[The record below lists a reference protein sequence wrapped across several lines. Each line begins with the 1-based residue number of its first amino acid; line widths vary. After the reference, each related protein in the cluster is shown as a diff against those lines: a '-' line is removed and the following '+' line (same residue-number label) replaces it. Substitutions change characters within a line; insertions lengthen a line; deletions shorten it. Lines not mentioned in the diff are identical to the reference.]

1 MHNSHRIPISKYG
14 MVWYSMVWHNGGMD
28 HFTYELAPC
37 PFFLAG
43 SEHADCLLRTMHLCH
58 VKVCH
63 LQAKTLKDAGRT
75 KSAHTIPQTSRE
87 ILYTFGRRSYGLYG
101 RTVFTVVR
109 QYGFTVVRS
118 LR

>member
-1 MHNSHRIPISKYG
+1 
-14 MVWYSMVWHNGGMD
+14 MVSIVSIVSMHNGGPKTALHMN
-28 HFTYELAPC
+28 FRPVRSFKLVPNMRIGYIELCIYVIPKSVYDR
-37 PFFLAG
+37 PGRHENFKR
-43 SEHADCLLRTMHLCH
+43 SES
-58 VKVCH
+58 
-63 LQAKTLKDAGRT
+63 AGR
-75 KSAHTIPQTSRE
+75 IPQTSRE